1 MDSPENRTGACSPE
15 FFKGM
20 LPDTSQFRILGRI
33 KLGDSG
39 FSVRCH
45 EDDAIAILRREAC
58 SLGADAVTITEE
70 RRAHFWSS
78 CYRARAVFLK
88 RKQSATAT
96 ADNSIVIGAMDEE
109 GYAYETDSSAVA
121 NRVQS
126 DKKRNAILVL
136 VSAIAGAVIGIMIG
150 LR

>member
-1 MDSPENRTGACSPE
+1 
-15 FFKGM
+15 
-20 LPDTSQFRILGRI
+20 
-33 KLGDSG
+33 
-39 FSVRCH
+39 
-45 EDDAIAILRREAC
+45 
-58 SLGADAVTITEE
+58 
-70 RRAHFWSS
+70 
-78 CYRARAVFLK
+78 
-88 RKQSATAT
+88 
-96 ADNSIVIGAMDEE
+96 MDEE